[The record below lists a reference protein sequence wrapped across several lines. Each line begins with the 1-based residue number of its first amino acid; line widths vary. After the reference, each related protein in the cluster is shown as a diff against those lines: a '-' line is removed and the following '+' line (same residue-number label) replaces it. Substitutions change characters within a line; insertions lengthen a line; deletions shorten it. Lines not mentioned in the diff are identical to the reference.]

1 MNHKLYILF
10 MIFVIIVIMIL
21 SPNHNNIEGFGCA
34 WWDAGCKIRE
44 AAEWAWR
51 MAMEGAMRD
60 VNNMINQIKSFGDT
74 INNLPRTIP
83 RTAKTIADPIID
95 TALIVPRHTAKSVKN
110 AVRDFQQNT
119 NNLFNTIKMLFEKL
133 KYFTELL
140 MITVNRARVCSEGAD
155 RVLKNYTLQTNA
167 ILTKLGTIHKKIR
180 ICPNFV
186 SSLKTP
192 RTYYRD
198 CVRQIIPL
206 IRSSYKYVTII
217 KKLYTEILTY
227 EELFPQGPEDKN
239 YCATQHKNIKN
250 KKESIEYAKKCNHC
264 LHLKSILKL
273 GLGELNEFAS
283 AIKLLSTK
291 GVDLQ
296 KALSKLVIK
305 I

>member
-1 MNHKLYILF
+1 
-10 MIFVIIVIMIL
+10 MIL

-133 KYFTELL
+133 KY
-140 MITVNRARVCSEGAD
+140 
-155 RVLKNYTLQTNA
+155 
-167 ILTKLGTIHKKIR
+167 
-180 ICPNFV
+180 
-186 SSLKTP
+186 
-192 RTYYRD
+192 
-198 CVRQIIPL
+198 
-206 IRSSYKYVTII
+206 
-217 KKLYTEILTY
+217 
-227 EELFPQGPEDKN
+227 
-239 YCATQHKNIKN
+239 
-250 KKESIEYAKKCNHC
+250 
-264 LHLKSILKL
+264 
-273 GLGELNEFAS
+273 
-283 AIKLLSTK
+283 
-291 GVDLQ
+291 
-296 KALSKLVIK
+296 
-305 I
+305 